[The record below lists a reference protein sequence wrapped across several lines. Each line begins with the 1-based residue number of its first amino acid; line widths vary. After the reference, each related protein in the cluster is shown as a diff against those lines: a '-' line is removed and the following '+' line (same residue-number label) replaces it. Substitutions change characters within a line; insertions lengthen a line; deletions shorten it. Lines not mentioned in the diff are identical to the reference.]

1 MNSWDKLKA
10 VSAAVAA
17 VFIPIVLVFFGQEYS
32 QAKKK
37 EKYKAVLSNCLA

>member
-17 VFIPIVLVFFGQEYS
+17 VFIPMVLVFVGQEYS
-32 QAKKK
+32 QAIK
-37 EKYKAVLSNCLA
+37 EREV